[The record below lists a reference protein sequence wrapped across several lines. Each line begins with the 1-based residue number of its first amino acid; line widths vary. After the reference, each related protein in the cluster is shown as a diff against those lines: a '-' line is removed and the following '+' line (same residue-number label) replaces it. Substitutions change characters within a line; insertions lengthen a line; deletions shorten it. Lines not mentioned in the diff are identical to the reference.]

1 MNRGFFITFEGG
13 DGSGKSTQIQKLKE
27 YLQGKGMDVILTREP
42 GGTAISEKIRE
53 IILDPDNAEMSDQTE
68 MMLYAAARAH
78 LVNEVIDPVLNSGKS
93 VICDRFVDSSMA
105 YQAYGRGLGDMVW
118 EVNQKAIGNC
128 MPDLTILLKLDPDQ
142 GKNRISNRQQDR
154 IEQASSDFHRKVYEG
169 YLALEQRFPQR
180 IKGIDASRDIEDIFK
195 EIKDMVDDLMSGTV

>member
-27 YLQGKGMDVILTREP
+27 YLQSKGMDVILTREP

-68 MMLYAAARAH
+68 MMLYAAARAQ
-78 LVNEVIDPVLNSGKS
+78 LVNEVIEPVLNSGKS

-195 EIKDMVDDLMSGTV
+195 EIKDMVDDLMSRTV